1 MPVDGVNDNSSYAL
15 KRIRLLL
22 EPGQLGGDR
31 KLPTERALAE
41 RLEVSRR
48 AVRLALEVLE
58 AEGRIWRRQGS
69 GTFVGPAPAPS
80 LEGIEDILRQ
90 SSYLDVMEVRLR
102 FEPHSARLAA
112 RRAGPSDIER
122 LRSLLDHISGSRDAD
137 ERELWDSSLHRT
149 VAEISGNRIY
159 LAIFDLVDKVRQ
171 EQAWIEMRERAR
183 NKGTL
188 LKARAHHQAIVDA
201 IARQDAEAAEQ
212 AMREHL
218 QALFDN
224 LGRSSTR
231 DLGHVS

>member
-1 MPVDGVNDNSSYAL
+1 MANGVNDNSSYAL

-22 EPGQLGGDR
+22 EPGQLGPDR

-41 RLEVSRR
+41 TLDVSRR
-48 AVRLALEVLE
+48 AVRRALEVLE
-58 AEGRIWRRQGS
+58 AEGGIWRRQGA

-80 LEGIEDILRQ
+80 LEGIEDLLRQ

-112 RRAGPSDIER
+112 RRAGQADIER
-122 LRSLLDHISGSRDAD
+122 LRTLLDHISASRDAD
-137 ERELWDSSLHRT
+137 EREVWDSSLHRT
-149 VAEISGNRIY
+149 VAEISGNRLY

-183 NKGTL
+183 NQNTL
-188 LKARAHHQAIVDA
+188 VKAHAHHRAIVDA
-201 IARQDAEAAEQ
+201 ISRQDGDAAGE

-218 QALFDN
+218 QALLDN
-224 LGRSSTR
+224 LGRSTTR